1 MDIAVLDYT
10 TGRVTIYQQVEIAG
24 DTELIEDFLVEKGHN
39 LNNCYYLTG
48 ENIQVDYETA

>member
-10 TGRVTIYQQVEIAG
+10 TGRVTIYQQVEIDG

-39 LNNCYYLTG
+39 LNNCYYMTG
-48 ENIQVDYETA
+48 ENIQVDYETV